1 MADTTEEQSERV
13 FDLKENIWE
22 AVHDLVD
29 KMCEGEDTEV
39 EWLVRLQLTEEFR
52 FWKRM
57 P

>member
-1 MADTTEEQSERV
+1 MSDTTEEQSERV

-29 KMCEGEDTEV
+29 KMCEGEDPEV